1 MGLLE
6 EIHQTNDATRPN
18 LCVVHQILDEMSD
31 TDRKDLEAALA
42 DVSITHVAIARVLH
56 QRGYPVGTH
65 GKSVA
70 AHRRDQCGC
79 ARR

>member
-1 MGLLE
+1 MGLLDD
-6 EIHQTNDATRPN
+6 ITMTNAALRPN
-18 LCVVHQILDEMSD
+18 QCAIRHALDEMAEA
-31 TDRKDLEAALA
+31 DRDDLEAALA
-42 DVSITHVAIARVLH
+42 DISITHVAIARVLN

-70 AHRRDQCGC
+70 AHRRGQCGC